1 MKITNSLAAALLALA
16 AAPAGAAVDGV
27 AAKVN
32 GEPVLIS
39 EYEKTRQAILE
50 QYRAMMP
57 DFLKQKDAEKQLA
70 TMAMDKLVDEM
81 LLTQQAEKLKIKVYE
96 RELEGGV
103 AEIKK
108 RFSRDEAGR
117 PVSPEKAE
125 AAFAAELVR
134 EGVSSQQFRERIRKQ
149 LMVRKL
155 IEEKIRPQV
164 SAPDEKEVR
173 AYYEKIQLA
182 VKDGT
187 GAVKGLEKDELDELA
202 AVAQRFK
209 EVTAERLRLRHILV
223 KVDEGAPLT
232 EKNKAR
238 ERALAL
244 KKRLDAGGDFEE
256 LAEKESDDKESAR
269 KGGDLGYVFKGWL
282 PGPVEEAAFSLRVGE
297 NSAPVESPFGWHLLR
312 LEEKRARQKLRFEA
326 ARDDIEQLL
335 ANSKFSTKLT
345 EYLNGLKE
353 KASIQFF
360 ETGK

>member
-1 MKITNSLAAALLALA
+1 MKIINSFLALA
-16 AAPAGAAVDGV
+16 LTAAPAAAQRAVDGV

-32 GEPVLIS
+32 GEPILIS
-39 EYEKTRQAILE
+39 EYNKTRQAILE

-57 DFLKQKDAEKQLA
+57 DFLKQKDAEKQLE
-70 TMAMDKLVDEM
+70 TMAMDKLVDEL
-81 LLTQQAEKLKIKVYE
+81 LLTQQADKLKIKVYD
-96 RELEGGV
+96 RELEAGV

-108 RFSRDEAGR
+108 RFARDEAGR

-125 AAFAAELVR
+125 AAFGAELAR
-134 EGVSSQQFRERIRKQ
+134 EGVSAAQFRERIRKQ

-173 AYYEKIQLA
+173 AYYDKIQS
-182 VKDGT
+182 
-187 GAVKGLEKDELDELA
+187 AVKGDTASLGMDKDDLDELN

-209 EVTAERLRLRHILV
+209 EVTAERVRLRHILV
-223 KVDEGAPLT
+223 KVAEGAPLA

-238 ERALAL
+238 EKSLAL
-244 KKRLDAGGDFEE
+244 KKRLDAGTDFEE
-256 LAEKESDDKESAR
+256 LAEKESDDQESAR

-282 PGPVEEAAFSLRVGE
+282 PDPVEEAAFSMRVGD
-297 NSAPVESPFGWHLLR
+297 NSGPVESPFGWHILR

-335 ANSKFSTKLT
+335 ANSKFSRKLT
-345 EYLNGLKE
+345 EHLNGLKE

-360 ETGK
+360 GTK

>member
-1 MKITNSLAAALLALA
+1 MKITNSLLALALA
-16 AAPAGAAVDGV
+16 AAPAAAQRAVDGV

-32 GEPVLIS
+32 GEAILVS

-57 DFLKQKDAEKQLA
+57 DFLKQKDAEKQLE
-70 TMAMDKLVDEM
+70 TMAMDKLVDEL
-81 LLTQQAEKLKIKVYE
+81 LLTQQAEKLKIKVFE

-108 RFSRDEAGR
+108 RFSRDEGGR

-125 AAFAAELVR
+125 AAFAAELAR
-134 EGVSSQQFRERIRKQ
+134 EGVSAAQFRERIRRQ

-173 AYYEKIQLA
+173 AYYEKILFA
-182 VKDGT
+182 VRGDTESLKGMDKDD
-187 GAVKGLEKDELDELA
+187 LEELN

-223 KVDEGAPLT
+223 KADESAPLA

-238 ERALAL
+238 EKAAAL
-244 KKRLDAGGDFEE
+244 KKRLDAGEDFEE
-256 LAEKESDDKESAR
+256 LAGKESDDKESAR
-269 KGGDLGYVFKGWL
+269 KGGDLGYVFRGWL
-282 PGPVEEAAFSLRVGE
+282 PDTVEAAAFSMQVGD
-297 NSAPVESPFGWHLLR
+297 NSAPVESPFGWHVLR

-335 ANSKFSTKLT
+335 ANSKFSAKLT

-360 ETGK
+360 EK